1 MVVDCSSCSLA
12 VSHREMSV
20 AFEMAAFQLKQ
31 LSC

>member
-1 MVVDCSSCSLA
+1 MA